1 MERSK
6 GDTKKHYAYVEG
18 WLSLIGNIILFAI
31 KLWAGIVSNSV
42 ALIADAWHTLSDSVT
57 SVIVLV
63 GTKISAKPPDEE
75 HPFGH
80 GRSEL
85 IASIIIGVLLV
96 VVAFSFVQES
106 IIQLNRKESANF
118 GTVAIVVTIISIVSK
133 EIMAQLAI
141 RYGKQVNSQPMIADG
156 WHHRSDALSSVV
168 ILVGILFGSQFWW
181 VDAVLGIAVGLL
193 ILVTAVEVLRNAIH
207 PLIGEAATE
216 GLLEKLEEI
225 SKIVSNEQLYIHHIH
240 VHKYGDHVELTF
252 HIRLPGEMMLEDTH
266 IITQKFAQL
275 IKKDLDIQATIYVN
289 SLADFIIT

>member
-96 VVAFSFVQES
+96 VVAFSFVRES
-106 IIQLNRKESANF
+106 IVQLSEKESANF

-141 RYGKQVNSQPMIADG
+141 RYGKKVNSQPMIADG

-168 ILVGILFGSQFWW
+168 ILVGILIGSQFWW

-193 ILVTAVEVLRNAIH
+193 ILVTAVEVLKNAIN

-216 GLLEKLEEI
+216 ELLDRLIEI
-225 SKIVSNEQLYIHHIH
+225 SKTVTHEELHIHHIH
-240 VHKYGDHVELTF
+240 VHTYGDHVELTF

-266 IITQKFAQL
+266 SITRKFVQA
-275 IKKDLDIQATIYVN
+275 IREDLDIQATIYVN
-289 SLADFIIT
+289 SLADFVKT